1 MAKSKKRIIEETVE
15 TFDWTVRF
23 ETQKG
28 QNGKT
33 EKYVAFDGY
42 SEAGEDLE
50 LIEFYDRLDDIPCKL
65 YERYQDFDI
74 EEHVEM
80 WLEGKS
86 NGVRDIPDVKTLVKD
101 AEWIE
106 NFILELSYALRE
118 ALEDRKPKKRP
129 DPNDK
134 LQELFNLIDL
144 RDRTERGV
152 YDAWDKINGLVNE
165 VYGIDIGDA
174 LVLWT
179 EKKGA

>member
-1 MAKSKKRIIEETVE
+1 MAKSKKQIIEEVVE
-15 TFDWTVRF
+15 SFDWSVRF

-33 EKYVAFDGY
+33 EKYVAFDGF
-42 SEAGEDLE
+42 SDAGEDLE
-50 LIEFYDRLDDIPCKL
+50 LIEFYDNLCEIPDKL
-65 YERYQDFDI
+65 FERYEDFDV
-74 EEHVEM
+74 EEHVSM
-80 WLEGKS
+80 WLEGKQ
-86 NGVRDIPDVKTLVKD
+86 NGVRCVPDVETLVKD
-101 AEWIE
+101 AKWIE
-106 NFILELSYALRE
+106 NFILELAEALRD
-118 ALEDRKPKKRP
+118 ALTGRKPRKKP

-134 LQELFNLIDL
+134 LQELFDLIDR
-144 RDRTERGV
+144 RDRAERGV